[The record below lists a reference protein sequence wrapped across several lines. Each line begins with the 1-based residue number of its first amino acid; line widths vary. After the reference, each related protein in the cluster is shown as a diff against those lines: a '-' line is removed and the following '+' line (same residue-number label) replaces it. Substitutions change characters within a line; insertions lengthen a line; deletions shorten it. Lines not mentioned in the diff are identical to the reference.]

1 MANMTS
7 GVWGNKSL
15 PVTQPFG
22 VYNESTAYM
31 YAYAANLGW
40 PAGTHVGIDI
50 GMPRGTP
57 IYAAADGVVS
67 QAGPSQYFRPNPVW
81 IEATDDPNTTAYDP
95 EIHVY
100 GHLWENVVNV
110 GQAVARGDLLGYS
123 GEQTV
128 SGTRTPDGTGP
139 HLHFER
145 RTGDNTKA
153 LDPGPLL
160 TGTRDYREGSY
171 ASRDGD
177 DGASDGDGD
186 GGRGISALIDQAGS
200 VGARIGLGLLGL
212 VAVAV
217 GIVFLS
223 GRSPLDAIPAVRAVR
238 AVTQ

>member
-1 MANMTS
+1 MADMTS
-7 GVWGNKSL
+7 GVWGNKPL

-22 VYNESTAYM
+22 VYNPSTAYM

-50 GMPRGTP
+50 GMPNGTP

-81 IEATDDPNTTAYDP
+81 VEAADNPETTAYDP
-95 EIHVY
+95 EVHVY

-123 GEQTV
+123 GEQTIA
-128 SGTRTPDGTGP
+128 GTRTPDGTGP

-145 RTGDNTKA
+145 RNADNTRA
-153 LDPGPLL
+153 LDPAPLL
-160 TGTRDYREGSY
+160 TGTRDYRAETAGK
-171 ASRDGD
+171 RDGD
-177 DGASDGDGD
+177 GSETDSGVSG
-186 GGRGISALIDQAGS
+186 LIDRAGS

-223 GRSPLDAIPAVRAVR
+223 GRSPLDAIPAARVLKAV
-238 AVTQ
+238 AK